1 MPIVE
6 SARALPTDVGIVQR
20 IGRGD
25 ERAAHELIKAYGDA
39 LFRFV
44 LRRTGGCA
52 EDAEEI
58 VQDTFVAAVRMGGSF
73 NGSCSVFT
81 WLCSLARLK
90 IGDRVKQR
98 SRQKRTA
105 DHPVLSLDD
114 DSRNALRHVHD
125 PSTSLED
132 LVDRIDR
139 VRLVQALLDS
149 MTPDQREVVLLRYV
163 EQFSVREIAA
173 IVCRSEKAVE
183 RLLERG
189 SGQLRT
195 QLSTGVDN
203 LNRLSWRWVGVQQL
217 HPPSGASSGS
227 PRELIRPLAGV
238 AGTVARATF
247 AGGPREGATVARSQ

>member
-1 MPIVE
+1 MAIAE
-6 SARALPTDVGIVQR
+6 GARALPMDVGIVHR

-25 ERAAHELIKAYGDA
+25 ERAAHELLEAYGDA

-73 NGSCSVFT
+73 DGSCSVFT

-90 IGDRVKQR
+90 IGDHVKLR
-98 SRQKRTA
+98 SRAKRTT
-105 DHPVLSLDD
+105 DRPVLSLDD

-132 LVDRIDR
+132 LVVRLDR

-163 EQFSVREIAA
+163 EQFSVREIAS
-173 IVCRSEKAVE
+173 IIHRSEKAVE
-183 RLLERG
+183 RLLER
-189 SGQLRT
+189 
-195 QLSTGVDN
+195 
-203 LNRLSWRWVGVQQL
+203 
-217 HPPSGASSGS
+217 AKEK
-227 PRELIRPLAGV
+227 PRQEMLKWFGDESFRMISLALL
-238 AGTVARATF
+238 TR
-247 AGGPREGATVARSQ
+247 